1 VDVTTAA
8 EALRAAAAVGPY
20 FAVATAADGPQWLGL
35 DRLVSEPEQ
44 LRERVATARSVLAER
59 CGRAPEA
66 IDERAAASIH
76 FLGLAARLIS
86 PAFGAAVLTGTVPRL
101 DPSSVH
107 WQRVDGGPIP
117 LAVTSTGVRSAGTAD
132 ELADLLYD
140 EVVATAIAPV
150 ADAVQRDFQ
159 LSPQV
164 VWGNVASALG
174 GASAMLA
181 KARADVTDRA
191 TAIADGLLQRGPLA
205 GTGHFVQPAGRPTYF
220 RRHNCCLFYRIPGGG
235 ICADCVLGSDED
247 GMAAGG
253 PAATQQSVGHRR
265 EDEPER

>member
-8 EALRAAAAVGPY
+8 EALRAAAALGPY
-20 FAVATAADGPQWLGL
+20 FAVDTAADGPRWLAL
-35 DRLVSEPEQ
+35 DRLASEPEL

-59 CGRAPEA
+59 CGRSPEA
-66 IDERAAASIH
+66 IDERAAASVH

-86 PAFGAAVLTGTVPRL
+86 PAFGAAVLTGAVPRL
-101 DPSSVH
+101 DPSTVY

-117 LAVTSTGVRSAGTAD
+117 LAVTGTGVRPAGTAD

-140 EVVATAIAPV
+140 DVVVTAIGPV
-150 ADAVQRDFQ
+150 ADVVQREFQ

-174 GASAMLA
+174 GASTMLA
-181 KARADVTDRA
+181 KARADVADRVA
-191 TAIADGLLQRGPLA
+191 AIADGLLRRGSLA
-205 GTGHFVQPAGRPTYF
+205 GTGHFVRRDGRPTSF

-235 ICADCVLGSDED
+235 ICADCVLGSDDD
-247 GMAAGG
+247 GVAASGS
-253 PAATQQSVGHRR
+253 PATQQPVGHRR